1 MTERDINK
9 NRIAKHGLEFTA
21 AQHERTRRAFREL
34 MEKIEFEIDSNDG
47 IYPYN
52 NGVLNALEL
61 LRRLTFSPA
70 YLQKNSEKV
79 RKLKAE
85 VNAWLLRINTTIKSD
100 LPSVRA
106 EVNRRE
112 KMVRRALDAS
122 RQALCETELK
132 MQRAKRELEEEQRK
146 TQLLNEENRI
156 LIEQLSGL
164 KIVRIHP
171 KR

>member
-1 MTERDINK
+1 MNTRDVNK

-21 AQHERTRRAFREL
+21 AQHERTRRTFRDL
-34 MEKIEFEIDSNDG
+34 MEKIELEIDSNDG

-61 LRRLTFSPA
+61 LRRLTLSPA
-70 YLQKNSEKV
+70 YLQKKSEKV
-79 RKLKAE
+79 RRLRAE
-85 VNAWLLRINTTIKSD
+85 VNAWILQINTTIKSD
-100 LPSVRA
+100 LPSIRA

-112 KMVRRALDAS
+112 KIVRRALDAS

-132 MQRAKRELEEEQRK
+132 MQRARRELDEEQRK
-146 TQLLNEENRI
+146 TKLLEEENRI